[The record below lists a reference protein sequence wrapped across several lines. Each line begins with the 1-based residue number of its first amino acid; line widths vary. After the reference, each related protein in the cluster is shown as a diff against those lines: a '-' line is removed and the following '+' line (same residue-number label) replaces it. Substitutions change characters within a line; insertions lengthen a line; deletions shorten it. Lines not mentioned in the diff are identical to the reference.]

1 MADRADGRF
10 TELVSS
16 FSQLYFAAF
25 QPLGHISKQVLISFI
40 DLVYRGLLHEVL
52 WLAMISMKI
61 HFSL

>member
-10 TELVSS
+10 TELV
-16 FSQLYFAAF
+16 FSLSHFNHA
-25 QPLGHISKQVLISFI
+25 LGHISKQVFISFI

-52 WLAMISMKI
+52 WLAMILMKI